1 MGEKMKIIAVVFL
14 IFCLAAPALAK
25 DQVEGFNESI
35 DVTNEIFMTVYK
47 NYGKRL
53 RLSARLAACGMRE
66 LSDAV
71 QPDAVRMQEF
81 IEDEL
86 LKKYVSFIEKLT
98 DREIFLTIE
107 IVYGMITGYK
117 MGFAK
122 ATQKHYVM
130 MTDDQKAIFRKVA
143 VDDANKVL
151 SKQ

>member
-14 IFCLAAPALAK
+14 VFCLAAPALAN
-25 DQVEGFNESI
+25 DQEKGFNESV

-47 NYGKRL
+47 NYGKRV
-53 RLSARLAACGMRE
+53 RLSATLAACGMRE

-86 LKKYVSFIEKLT
+86 LKKYVSLVEKLT
-98 DREIFLTIE
+98 EREIFLTIE

-122 ATQKHYVM
+122 ATQKHYVT

-143 VDDANKVL
+143 VDNANKVL